1 MTVLSVTPIASSS
14 SSSNG
19 PGVILP
25 SNVYT
30 HVYNTLRSS
39 LHVSLEALYPMGSN
53 ASTGYFIDRPMYI
66 MPHPSE
72 IGAEVIVEKVAPC
85 SPLWDAD
92 LAYSATGVDDVKDF
106 KDEKGPSGFSVFGT
120 AGWPG
125 LGVESWLQGEI
136 ISNGNIMP
144 DFVAPSIRLTVSY
157 PYQIFI
163 YRGVRTEALASP
175 QHAVSLRV
183 DSSRALIVGSITPP
197 PSANIRKMY
206 MHFAT
211 PPLITLPVIITT
223 HSLPGDT
230 TRSIAPVPRY

>member
-1 MTVLSVTPIASSS
+1 
-14 SSSNG
+14 
-19 PGVILP
+19 
-25 SNVYT
+25 
-30 HVYNTLRSS
+30 
-39 LHVSLEALYPMGSN
+39 MGSN
-53 ASTGYFIDRPMYI
+53 ASAGFFIDRPMHI

-72 IGAEVIVEKVAPC
+72 IGAEVIVEQVAPS

-92 LAYSATGVDDVKDF
+92 LAYSATGVEDVKDV
-106 KDEKGPSGFSVFGT
+106 KDEKGPAGLSVFGT

-144 DFVAPSIRLTVSY
+144 DFVAPSLRLTVSY
-157 PYQIFI
+157 SYCISIFEDHD
-163 YRGVRTEALASP
+163 TEALAS

-223 HSLPGDT
+223 HSLSGDS
-230 TRSIAPVPRY
+230 TRSIAPVPTY